1 MKIIGVLVFATMLTI
16 PLSAFETVTFPSRDG
31 LTVTAD
37 LYLAHGSGVPFI
49 ILFHQADYSRGE
61 YREIAPRLN
70 ALGFNALAVDQR
82 SGRSAQMV
90 TNETA
95 TRARAQKK
103 PQSYLDALPDMEAA
117 VAWVRAQSF
126 GKGRLLL
133 WGSSYSASLVLKL
146 AGDDPGVCAAV
157 LAFSPGEYFTPGD
170 LIRSSAAKIRVPVF
184 VTSGPYEKGDW
195 EGIFQAIPV
204 KSKVFFLPESAGRHG
219 SSTLWSGSSGNE
231 AYWKAVETFLSGL
244 RDA

>member
-1 MKIIGVLVFATMLTI
+1 MKFVGVLAFATTLAI
-16 PLSAFETVTFPSRDG
+16 PLAALETITFPSGDG

-37 LYLAHGSGVPFI
+37 LYLAHGAGAPFI
-49 ILFHQADYSRGE
+49 ILYHQADYSRGE

-70 ALGFNALAVDQR
+70 ALGFNVLAVDQR

-95 TRARAQKK
+95 ARARAARK
-103 PQSYLDALPDMEAA
+103 PQSYIDALPDMRAA
-117 VAWVRAQSF
+117 IAWVRSQPF
-126 GKGRLLL
+126 GKGTLLL
-133 WGSSYSASLVLKL
+133 WGSSYSASLVLKM
-146 AGDDPGVCAAV
+146 AGDEPEVCAAV

-195 EGIFQAIPV
+195 EGIFQAIPSAA
-204 KSKVFFLPESAGRHG
+204 KTSFLPASGGRHG
-219 SSTLWSGSSGNE
+219 SSTLWSGTSGNE
-231 AYWKAVETFLSGL
+231 AYWKAVESFLSGL